1 MQNTIRNSIKLSGV
15 TLHSGEISNV
25 LTAGKVGEQTVTPNP
40 PDADPDETF
49 TYNETTNFFEQPTVT
64 YQDDKDSDPK

>member
-1 MQNTIRNSIKLSGV
+1 MPSMV
-15 TLHSGEISNV
+15 AV
-25 LTAGKVGEQTVTPNP
+25 LIPDVVL
-40 PDADPDETF
+40 DADPDETF